1 MLFFESTHEDE
12 LIYQEAQASTYI
24 IRDELYPIVHTI
36 LNTPQGDMR
45 FKRLVGNFI
54 DRNSDRLKTPGPQY
68 MILFADT
75 DKKEFFDLFGL
86 DSNDIVKMVIKITQA
101 LNGSEF
107 KFLRQNPI
115 YWLFFCCIRFYTLKK
130 DTRGLNTALAIYAL
144 SAYPSIFQKYFKYGV
159 SSPGTMEYTINTMN
173 NKFIIKKQGH
183 VFGALTYSIGQSYNF
198 LRMGITDGSDA
209 EAIRFIQRIRND
221 QNSMMKKICDQYT
234 KNHAKGLT
242 IASALDT
249 GEEGQMIDSYENDT
263 TQVESTVQSIVL
275 PILTNGVNLNY
286 VTACAK
292 MSQISVSEVRFYL
305 TKIIVNDQAE
315 AIKNFVEAIIF
326 IWLYSEKKSK
336 KEINSSEFLVWAS
349 KLFRKTNSN
358 DENISTIKNTLNEWG
373 DISGLHQKFKRE
385 ASRINYKKAIFYYFI
400 LSIQYYNN

>member
-1 MLFFESTHEDE
+1 
-12 LIYQEAQASTYI
+12 
-24 IRDELYPIVHTI
+24 
-36 LNTPQGDMR
+36 
-45 FKRLVGNFI
+45 
-54 DRNSDRLKTPGPQY
+54 
-68 MILFADT
+68 
-75 DKKEFFDLFGL
+75 
-86 DSNDIVKMVIKITQA
+86 
-101 LNGSEF
+101 
-107 KFLRQNPI
+107 
-115 YWLFFCCIRFYTLKK
+115 
-130 DTRGLNTALAIYAL
+130 
-144 SAYPSIFQKYFKYGV
+144 
-159 SSPGTMEYTINTMN
+159 MEYTINTMN

-326 IWLYSEKKSK
+326 IWL
-336 KEINSSEFLVWAS
+336 
-349 KLFRKTNSN
+349 T
-358 DENISTIKNTLNEWG
+358 
-373 DISGLHQKFKRE
+373 
-385 ASRINYKKAIFYYFI
+385 
-400 LSIQYYNN
+400 